1 MDSNKHMT
9 HTLRL
14 CLVRHGETSW
24 NAEHRLQGHTD
35 IPLNATGRAQ
45 ADATAALLAAHRFDA
60 AYTSDLSRAAD
71 TARAIG
77 RRIGLDAQP
86 LPALRERH
94 YGAFQGLTYDEAQ
107 ARHPVDYAHFKAR
120 HPDHPLP
127 DGGESLS
134 AFAQRIASALDVLLA
149 RHTGQQILVVA
160 HGGVLDIIHRLAS
173 GRPLGAPRDFRIPN
187 AALNWLRHD
196 APTGWVIEQW
206 AEEAHL
212 GTARDELPNS

>member
-45 ADATAALLAAHRFDA
+45 AEATAALLAAHRFDA
-60 AYTSDLSRAAD
+60 AYTSDLARAAD

-86 LPALRERH
+86 LTALRERH
-94 YGAFQGLTYDEAQ
+94 YGAFQGLTYEEAQ
-107 ARHPVDYAHFKAR
+107 ARHPDDYALFKAR

-127 DGGESLS
+127 QGGESLS
-134 AFAQRIASALDVLLA
+134 AFARRIADALDTLVQ
-149 RHTGQQILVVA
+149 RHSGEQILVVA
-160 HGGVLDIIHRLAS
+160 HGGVLDIIYRIAS
-173 GRPLGAPRDFRIPN
+173 GRPLSAPRDFRIPN

-196 APTGWVIEQW
+196 APARWSIEQW

-212 GTARDELPNS
+212 GSARDELANS